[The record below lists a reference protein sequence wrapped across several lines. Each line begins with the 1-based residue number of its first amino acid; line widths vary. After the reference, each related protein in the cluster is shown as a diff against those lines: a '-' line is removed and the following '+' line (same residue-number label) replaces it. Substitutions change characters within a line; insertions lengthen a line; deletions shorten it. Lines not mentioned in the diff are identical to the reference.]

1 METATKENRKSLLT
15 DAFEAL
21 LEKLGPEKAI
31 QIWQI
36 LVPPHGDY
44 TRLRKKLFAG
54 KDADTLDRE
63 IRKFSRK

>member
-1 METATKENRKSLLT
+1 METVTKENRQSLLK
-15 DAFEAL
+15 DAFAAL

-44 TRLRKKLFAG
+44 TKLRRKLFAG
-54 KDADTLDRE
+54 KNAESLDRE
-63 IRKFSRK
+63 IQKFNRK

>member
-21 LEKLGPEKAI
+21 LEKLGPEKAM

-36 LVPPHGDY
+36 LVPPHGNY
-44 TRLRKKLFAG
+44 TKLREKLFAG
-54 KDADTLDRE
+54 KDVKSLDRE
-63 IRKFSRK
+63 IRKFNRK